1 MGLTMN
7 SIALLPSRSAA
18 LSSCHTKPEQSA
30 GRNMPV
36 IQEASVG
43 VTARL
48 ILAAAEFITWA

>member
-1 MGLTMN
+1 MN